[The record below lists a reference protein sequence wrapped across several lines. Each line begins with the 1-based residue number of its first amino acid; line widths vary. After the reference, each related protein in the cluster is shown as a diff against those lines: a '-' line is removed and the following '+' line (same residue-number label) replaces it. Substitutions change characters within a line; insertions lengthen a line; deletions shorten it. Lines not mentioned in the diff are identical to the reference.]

1 VTYSYD
7 VHLMKRK
14 AAVISYHSSPLL
26 EPGAGDSGGMTIFVR
41 ELTGAL
47 SRIGVDTD
55 IFTRSTGAPL
65 VTNLSDGVR
74 VISIPAGPPR
84 PLTKSEFPLHLD
96 EFTQGIERFA
106 VEEETRYD
114 VVHSHYWHSGLTGAA
129 LASAWGSPHVHSHHT
144 LGKVKNRYLA
154 PGDQPEPAV
163 RLDGEHKVIES
174 ADVLVASTD
183 DEWGQLSCLYKAPHD
198 RLKVIH
204 PGVNHA
210 MFSPGDVSTARAEL
224 GLDDELTILYVGRIQ
239 PLKGLE
245 LAIRSVEQIV
255 PALDRPLSF
264 LIVGGPSG
272 PSGEDEVARLKG
284 LVTELG
290 LEDVVRFVGPQP
302 HSRLPNFYRAADALV
317 VCSFSESFG
326 LAALEAHACGTPVVA
341 TPVGG
346 LAHIVADEE
355 SGFLVDTRDPAV
367 FAARLKTLLA
377 DDDLRESFRAAA
389 KEAASEFSW
398 EKTAE
403 TLHTLYECLI
413 KERRPEFCTC

>member
-1 VTYSYD
+1 
-7 VHLMKRK
+7 MKRR
-14 AAVISYHSSPLL
+14 AAIISYHSSPLL

-47 SRIGVDTD
+47 SRRGVDTD
-55 IFTRSTGAPL
+55 IFTRSTGAHPQ
-65 VTNLSDGVR
+65 VTDLSDGVR
-74 VISIPAGPPR
+74 VISIAAGADR
-84 PLTKSEFPLHLD
+84 PLTKSELPAHLD
-96 EFTQGIERFA
+96 EFTRGIEDFA
-106 VEEETRYD
+106 RREKSHYD
-114 VVHSHYWHSGLTGAA
+114 VVHSHYWHSGLTGSA
-129 LASAWGSPHVHSHHT
+129 LASAWEAPHVHSHHT

-154 PGDQPEPAV
+154 PGDSPEPQV
-163 RLDGEHKVIES
+163 RLDGERKVIES

-204 PGVNHA
+204 PGVDHS
-210 MFSPGDVSTARAEL
+210 MFSPGDPAVARRAL
-224 GLDDELTILYVGRIQ
+224 GLQDELTILYVGRIQ

-272 PSGEDEVARLKG
+272 PSGDDEVLMLRN
-284 LVTELG
+284 LVVELG

-302 HSRLPNFYRAADALV
+302 HSKLPDFYRAADALV

-346 LAHIVADEE
+346 LAHIVADEQ

-367 FAARLKTLLA
+367 FAGRLKTLLA
-377 DDDLRESFRAAA
+377 DDDLRQSFRAAA

-398 EKTAE
+398 EKTAGA
-403 TLHTLYECLI
+403 LHELYECLI
-413 KERRPEFCTC
+413 KEQRPEFCTC